1 VNRRST
7 RHACMQRTFIHTYI
21 YTYIHTCGLPFALP
35 RYLSEIRFQV
45 LTAIYPRFTHE
56 SGTIRK
62 KQAIDVS
69 KLKRLLCCESQH
81 QSQSNEKSLVRFDH
95 EKAVS
100 NYLGTQSTFKALLW
114 ESIILLL
121 PPPTCK
127 AYPIATLLHD
137 HCAIYAP
144 PSTPA

>member
-1 VNRRST
+1 
-7 RHACMQRTFIHTYI
+7 
-21 YTYIHTCGLPFALP
+21 LL

-69 KLKRLLCCESQH
+69 KLKRLFCYESQH
-81 QSQSNEKSLVRFDH
+81 QSQSNEKSLVQFDY

-100 NYLGTQSTFKALLW
+100 NYLGTQGTFNFPYGGV
-114 ESIILLL
+114 L
-121 PPPTCK
+121 PCSPGRSSREYKPLMPPT
-127 AYPIATLLHD
+127 APVS
-137 HCAIYAP
+137 AIKP
-144 PSTPA
+144 VTVSQVKRNE